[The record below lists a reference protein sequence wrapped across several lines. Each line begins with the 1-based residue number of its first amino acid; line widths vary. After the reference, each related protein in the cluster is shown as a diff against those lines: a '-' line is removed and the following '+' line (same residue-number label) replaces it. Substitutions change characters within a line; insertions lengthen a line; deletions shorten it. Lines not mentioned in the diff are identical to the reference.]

1 MTTPFLTQDA
11 LLYKIVR
18 RLWRQEH
25 INFSRNRNYE
35 AYDDATVQRAM
46 RIARHLKSVEQDIL
60 KVIHTPLAT
69 LNVTQD
75 EEGMVHFMMDFQQQ
89 GRRHSILNDTEWR
102 MLLEHEQIAQFVS
115 SLKDINLPL
124 PVDHVEAS

>member
-18 RLWRQEH
+18 RLWRQDH

-60 KVIHTPLAT
+60 KVMQTPMASLRVA
-69 LNVTQD
+69 QD
-75 EEGMVHFMMDFQQQ
+75 EEGMVHFLMDFQQQ
-89 GRRHSILNDTEWR
+89 GRRHSILNDIEWR
-102 MLLEHEQIAQFVS
+102 MLLEHDQIAQFVS
-115 SLKDINLPL
+115 SIEDINLPL